1 MSMFDDAKNQ
11 AEKAM
16 EEQGDQVEAMSDS
29 GLDRASEAAGSA
41 TGGRFDEQIPQGRSM
56 ADERIGNN
64 SDSSSEDSAGSENVD
79 TGSQEDRQGYPGS
92 ARREG

>member
-16 EEQGDQVEAMSDS
+16 EEHGDQVEQMSDS
-29 GLDRASEAAGSA
+29 GLDRVSEAAGSA
-41 TGGRFDEQIPQGRSM
+41 TGGRFDEQIQQGRDM

-64 SDSSSEDSAGSENVD
+64 SDSSGEGSSGSDGVDSD
-79 TGSQEDRQGYPGS
+79 SQQDQQG
-92 ARREG
+92 